1 LGSFGESTKKYIN
14 TTDIA
19 TDGKN
24 AAMAIDFD
32 KAQHCFSGWIVI
44 TT

>member
-14 TTDIA
+14 IKDIA
-19 TDGKN
+19 ADGKS
-24 AAMAIDFD
+24 AAIAIDFD
-32 KAQHCFSGWIVI
+32 KLQHCFSGWIVI